1 MKTFVV
7 LFFFPALAFAQQDST
22 DIIVKQLMDQQ
33 KIVGMSLAVVKN
45 GKPVVNKGY
54 GLADVELNVPLTSE
68 SALRLG
74 SVSKQFFAT
83 AIFKLMEEGK
93 LTIEDPVH
101 KFFPDAPESWREI
114 KIKHLLS
121 HTSGLQRE
129 SPGYDISRVQ
139 PDIAVIR
146 AAYSL
151 ALDFRTGEK
160 YQYSNLAYFILSE
173 IIKQVSGMPWQDY
186 IREKLFLPAGMRS
199 SQLADF
205 YSIIPNRSSG
215 YRHRHD
221 TLVNAIVMYGVRPSG
236 GFISTA
242 SDMIKWD
249 KAISEEKIILKKEN
263 WEKLWQPFIKVSD
276 DKNSKHYYG
285 FGWEIGERTGH
296 KTVGHGG
303 STPGFKSAYIRFVND
318 DLSVIVLTNT
328 DEADPIAI
336 ALKVADYFLRKSK

>member
-1 MKTFVV
+1 MKII
-7 LFFFPALAFAQQDST
+7 LILLLSISSFAQTDST
-22 DIIVKQLMDQQ
+22 DIIVKRLMDQQ
-33 KIVGMSLAVVKN
+33 RIVGMSLAVIKN

-54 GLADVELNVPLTSE
+54 GLADVELNVSLTSE

-93 LTIEDPVH
+93 LTIEDTVN

-139 PDIAVIR
+139 ADITIIR

-151 ALDFRTGEK
+151 PLDFKTGEK
-160 YQYSNLAYFILSE
+160 YQYSNLAYFIVSE
-173 IIKQVSGMPWQDY
+173 IIKQASGMPWQDY
-186 IREKLFLPAGMRS
+186 IRERLFLPAGMRN

-205 YSIIPNRSSG
+205 YTIIPNRSNG

-221 TLVNAIVMYGVRPSG
+221 TLVNAIVMYGIRPSG
-236 GFISTA
+236 GFISTT

-249 KAISEEKIILKKEN
+249 KTIREKKIILRKEN
-263 WEKLWQPFIKVSD
+263 WEKLWEPFIKVSD
-276 DKNSKHYYG
+276 DKNSKHNYG
-285 FGWEIGERTGH
+285 FVWEIGKRNGH
-296 KTVGHGG
+296 KTVGHAG
-303 STPGFKSAYIRFVND
+303 STPGFKSAYIRFVDD
-318 DLSVIVLTNT
+318 DLSVIVLANT
-328 DEADPIAI
+328 DEADPIA
-336 ALKVADYFLRKSK
+336 VGFGVTDYFLKKSK